1 MEFKERDS
9 SNYFYTIVTGDWNED
24 DYVTM
29 FSPFRNDEYDKVL
42 SFIVLLQ
49 DIYNKRSELELSY
62 GLYDIREEI
71 EEYIGAYVKSYFKL
85 DGLDYKEV
93 TEIVLEEFYE
103 LLPSTGD
110 GTYYNIGDIS
120 NITIIKGGRVFNVGE
135 PNDEDIKEAIAFVT
149 DYVKEINLESNL

>member
-9 SNYFYTIVTGDWNED
+9 SNYFYTIVTCDWNED

-71 EEYIGAYVKSYFKL
+71 EEYIGAYC
-85 DGLDYKEV
+85 
-93 TEIVLEEFYE
+93 
-103 LLPSTGD
+103 
-110 GTYYNIGDIS
+110 
-120 NITIIKGGRVFNVGE
+120 
-135 PNDEDIKEAIAFVT
+135 
-149 DYVKEINLESNL
+149 

>member
-9 SNYFYTIVTGDWNED
+9 SNYFYTIVTGDWNEE

-49 DIYNKRSELELSY
+49 DIYNKRSELEHSY

-71 EEYIGAYVKSYFKL
+71 EEYIGA
-85 DGLDYKEV
+85 
-93 TEIVLEEFYE
+93 IC
-103 LLPSTGD
+103 
-110 GTYYNIGDIS
+110 
-120 NITIIKGGRVFNVGE
+120 
-135 PNDEDIKEAIAFVT
+135 
-149 DYVKEINLESNL
+149 